1 MNASPQQRPP
11 PDSSAFFLPA
21 RVAQAVCTKC
31 SNRKAQ
37 VAQAEL
43 QEHSCASVTM
53 KFRVETPEGKECI
66 TYMTSED
73 TIADVKKRLSE
84 QAGRALRNMSR
95 NGVQL
100 QDHWDRRL
108 VSYRT
113 DGLVDPESYCRQQTS
128 RLAAAEAAAA
138 TDSAAIRA
146 RSRSRKR
153 LLLSPLQQ

>member
-1 MNASPQQRPP
+1 
-11 PDSSAFFLPA
+11 
-21 RVAQAVCTKC
+21 
-31 SNRKAQ
+31 
-37 VAQAEL
+37 
-43 QEHSCASVTM
+43 M
-53 KFRVETPEGKECI
+53 KFRVKTPEGKECI
-66 TYMTSED
+66 TYMTRED

-100 QDHWDRRL
+100 QDHWDIRSVL
-108 VSYRT
+108 YRT
-113 DGLVDPESYCRQQTS
+113 HGLVDPESYCRQQTS

-146 RSRSRKR
+146 RSRSRER